1 MQNRYLNLAS
11 LNCSCPGA
19 CGSALKTWA
28 LGMNRVWAKPGK
40 SVKHPQRRS
49 DAATPTLPPI
59 LRARSIPKGLF
70 DTLNPK
76 SNPHSNQDL
85 IAA

>member
-40 SVKHPQRRS
+40 SVKNPQRRS
-49 DAATPTLPPI
+49 DADFTTDSQGQIYTQGP
-59 LRARSIPKGLF
+59 LRHPQSQIQSP
-70 DTLNPK
+70 
-76 SNPHSNQDL
+76 
-85 IAA
+85 